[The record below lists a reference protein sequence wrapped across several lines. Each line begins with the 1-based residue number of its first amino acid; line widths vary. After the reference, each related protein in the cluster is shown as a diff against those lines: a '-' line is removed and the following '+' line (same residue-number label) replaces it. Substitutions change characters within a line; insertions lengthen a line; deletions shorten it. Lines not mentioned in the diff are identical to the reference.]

1 MFNLAIALWFLSII
15 EVAVCFLVCLLTK
28 DWVDNDS
35 DNNSDEHE
43 VEDIKCEIG
52 FTKIFLFLFV
62 ISKVPMNL
70 NP

>member
-1 MFNLAIALWFLSII
+1 MVLVHHRSCCL
-15 EVAVCFLVCLLTK
+15 FLVCLPTK
-28 DWVDNDS
+28 DWVGNDS
-35 DNNSDEHE
+35 DNGSDEDE

-62 ISKVPMNL
+62 ISKVPKNL